1 LPYINNT
8 LNILFL
14 FDKLL
19 LHHFCPFNFL
29 TLNCLVIGLIFSMV
43 EE

>member
-8 LNILFL
+8 QNVLFL

-19 LHHFCPFNFL
+19 LHNFCPFNL
-29 TLNCLVIGLIFSMV
+29 STLNCLVIGLIFV
-43 EE
+43 YG